1 LEHRRRLTV
10 GEQLRTR
17 HSPARVL
24 GRLAEVGEPKEHASH
39 ERLLSIAAAEED
51 LLRGVGDRA
60 AYAAGIAV
68 ARDGQ
73 HATNSARPRLVER
86 MREQR
91 ERARLALDVGEHSLD
106 QAGLEAEPGG
116 ARGTLDRPVKLVASH
131 RPEQVLVLGHR
142 TRETW
147 MLGAA
152 SVEVGAK

>member
-1 LEHRRRLTV
+1 KTWAAIEIGFLPARVVPRPGGSRELPERAERLAILREPAAEPRPLADQRLVRDLDGLIADDDEAGGRPTLEHRRRLPV

-86 MREQR
+86 MRE
-91 ERARLALDVGEHSLD
+91 
-106 QAGLEAEPGG
+106 
-116 ARGTLDRPVKLVASH
+116 
-131 RPEQVLVLGHR
+131 
-142 TRETW
+142 
-147 MLGAA
+147 
-152 SVEVGAK
+152 